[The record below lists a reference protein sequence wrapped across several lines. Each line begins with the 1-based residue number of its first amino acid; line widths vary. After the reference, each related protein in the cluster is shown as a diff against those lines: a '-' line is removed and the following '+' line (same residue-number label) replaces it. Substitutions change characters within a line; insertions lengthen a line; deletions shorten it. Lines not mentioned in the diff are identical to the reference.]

1 MAGAVE
7 TVRVRPFADGFF
19 AVGPD
24 EPDAVA
30 VTLFARRDAQ
40 LIGEFEE
47 DRGGRAAVV
56 SAKVS
61 DIAQRVV
68 GVVVAEDDDDAVFSA
83 GKFGN
88 DVAYGKLPFH
98 GVGGE
103 GVVFDFLMIFVA
115 HVAWAE
121 SSDFA
126 SVLEGPLRV
135 DMRKRGVVGLGCGA
149 CCGPCRGR

>member
-103 GVVFDFLMIFVA
+103 GVVFDLVAFEVVDDVVFEFLMIFVA

-121 SSDFA
+121 SSDF
-126 SVLEGPLRV
+126 
-135 DMRKRGVVGLGCGA
+135 
-149 CCGPCRGR
+149 